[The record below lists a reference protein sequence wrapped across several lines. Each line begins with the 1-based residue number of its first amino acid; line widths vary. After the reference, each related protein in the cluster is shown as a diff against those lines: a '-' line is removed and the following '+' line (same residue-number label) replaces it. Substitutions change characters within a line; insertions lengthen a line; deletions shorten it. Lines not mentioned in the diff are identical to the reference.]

1 MSSQTGL
8 LKRTE
13 IHLSYTTLT
22 MIRNMWL
29 SIRLL
34 GFLALVAISVP
45 AQSNHDAA
53 SYPGTDASQKIN
65 ACIAAVASSG
75 GGVCDATKLGG
86 AQKMS
91 EEIRLGSNDTVKAR
105 IGITLLLP
113 DTGVWR
119 WHLTDGT
126 SCGIR
131 QFSSTSI
138 LGNQPG
144 GGGNRIVLTVDADSK
159 MDSIYCTDASPI
171 GANYV
176 RAEGF
181 SVWNNQAGNTFQNG
195 VIHIRDAVDQSSFA
209 RIFGE
214 NYYGDVWHVES
225 ACCGVRFENIHA
237 TSNGSIV
244 KNGSKGGIPL
254 TIGPGHVRSISFYDS
269 SVNQPGAGSPD
280 ILIRGGGVMA
290 VNFFDLYM
298 EGNGAID
305 DKTPMVFIAPDTGPI
320 HFFGGFANT
329 EQGQLKSTKTVFESR
344 GLTLEVMGF
353 ETANTTL
360 GINDVTG
367 GAKVESHA
375 FKGNLGTIP
384 SYRTGRP
391 EASR

>member
-1 MSSQTGL
+1 MTYMRLAVRVLVFAAL
-8 LKRTE
+8 LPF
-13 IHLSYTTLT
+13 S
-22 MIRNMWL
+22 
-29 SIRLL
+29 
-34 GFLALVAISVP
+34 AL
-45 AQSNHDAA
+45 AQSNYNAA
-53 SYPGTDASQKIN
+53 TYPGADPSQKIN
-65 ACIAAVASSG
+65 ACIAAVISSG

-86 AQKMS
+86 MQKMS
-91 EEIRLGSNDTVKAR
+91 EEIRLGSNDTVKNR

-119 WHLTDGT
+119 WHLTDPD

-144 GGGNRIVLTVDADSK
+144 GGGNRMVLTADRGSNMDA
-159 MDSIYCTDASPI
+159 IYCTDASPI

-181 SVWNNQAGNTFQNG
+181 SVWNNQAGNTFKNG
-195 VIHIRDAVDQSSFA
+195 VIHIRDAVDQSSFV

-214 NYYGDVWHVES
+214 NYYGDVWHIES

-237 TSNGSIV
+237 TSNGSVI
-244 KNGSKGGIPL
+244 KNGSKGGIPM
-254 TIGPGHVRSISFYDS
+254 TIGPGHVRSVSFYDS
-269 SVNQPGAGSPD
+269 SINQPGNGFPD
-280 ILIRGGGVMA
+280 ILIKGGGVLA
-290 VNFFDLYM
+290 INFFDLYM
-298 EGNGAID
+298 EGNGGID
-305 DKTPMVFIAPDTGPI
+305 EKTPMVLISPDVGPI

-329 EQGQLKSTKTVFESR
+329 EQRQTKDTKAVFENH
-344 GLTLEVMGF
+344 GLGLEVTGI

-360 GINDVTG
+360 GINDVTA

-384 SYRTGRP
+384 SYRTGRTEP
-391 EASR
+391 SR